1 MPINNAQIL
10 LVEDNKALAETV
22 GTFLENEGF
31 TLDYAAD
38 GLTALHLGTVN
49 RYDALILDVGLPG
62 MEGFEICRR
71 LRQDAGITT
80 PILML
85 TARDQLQDKLTG
97 FAQGADD
104 YLIKPFD
111 LPELSVRLQAMIRR
125 ERGELEHREL
135 KVADLTL
142 DLKTLEV
149 SRSGQRLRLT
159 PTGLKI
165 LRILMRESPKVVYR
179 ESLEREL
186 WGDEPPDSDTL
197 RSHLYQ
203 LRKAIDKPFDRQL
216 MHTQQGIGF
225 RLAEDPG
232 QHG

>member
-31 TLDYAAD
+31 TLDYAVD

-216 MHTQQGIGF
+216 MYTQQGIGF

-232 QHG
+232 QPG